1 MSSSSMSP
9 LTTPNR
15 PAPVPD
21 LSEPLLFAGCP
32 DLIGTP
38 FSYLREE
45 EVYGE
50 AEESEF
56 VYKVLDGAVRTH
68 RILNDGRR
76 QITGFHLPGEFLGFE
91 RQDRHRH
98 TAEALTDTRMLIFR
112 RRQIERMAAGNAEVA
127 CRLWSLADRRLH
139 DAQDHM
145 LLLGR
150 GSAME
155 RVVSFLIDLDA
166 RFGATGPFVLPM

>member
-76 QITGFHLPGEFLGFE
+76 QG
-91 RQDRHRH
+91 
-98 TAEALTDTRMLIFR
+98 
-112 RRQIERMAAGNAEVA
+112 
-127 CRLWSLADRRLH
+127 
-139 DAQDHM
+139 
-145 LLLGR
+145 
-150 GSAME
+150 
-155 RVVSFLIDLDA
+155 
-166 RFGATGPFVLPM
+166 